1 MTFPPS
7 FVPIRALPRHRPAG
21 CLYFV
26 CVFQA
31 FRKRVFKGQKICL
44 TYFELCQTYFKLS
57 QRYFLFAP
65 MWGKRAETQFSF
77 SRHGKQTFKAT
88 HFPCRNSVLRQT
100 IYINK
105 INSNE
110 TSLTKRGY
118 ILYMQA
124 YNQLQI

>member
-7 FVPIRALPRHRPAG
+7 FALIGALPRHRPAG

-26 CVFQA
+26 CVFRT
-31 FRKRVFKGQKICL
+31 FRKRVFKGRKICL

-65 MWGKRAETQFSF
+65 MWGKRAENQFSF
-77 SRHGKQTFKAT
+77 SVHGKQTFKAT
-88 HFPCRNSVLRQT
+88 HFPCRNSLLRQT

-105 INSNE
+105 TKSNE

-124 YNQLQI
+124 YNRLQI